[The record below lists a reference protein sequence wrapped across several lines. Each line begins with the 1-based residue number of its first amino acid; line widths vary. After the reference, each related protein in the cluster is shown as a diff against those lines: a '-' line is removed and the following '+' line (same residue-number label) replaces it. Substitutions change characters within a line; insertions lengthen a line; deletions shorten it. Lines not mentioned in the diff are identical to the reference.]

1 MAEPGYESDDE
12 KLVLSRLKEETRVDE
27 DVIQQNIDK
36 IHRIGQTEGGKQRR
50 IVEFTSDSF
59 KFQLSKKLSFLMQI
73 CMGSQSCTEHSHQ
86 E

>member
-1 MAEPGYESDDE
+1 MAEPGNESDDE

-27 DVIQQNIDK
+27 YVIQQNIDK
-36 IHRIGQTEGGKQRR
+36 IHRIGQPEGGKQHR
-50 IVEFTSDSF
+50 IVKFTSDSF

>member
-1 MAEPGYESDDE
+1 MAEPGNESDDE

-36 IHRIGQTEGGKQRR
+36 IHRIGQPEGGKQRR
-50 IVEFTSDSF
+50 IVKFTSDSF

-73 CMGSQSCTEHSHQ
+73 CMGSQSCTEHYHQ